1 MPGAQGECWVFFS
14 LRRRNFQEV
23 VFKNCETGKEA
34 GHRLSTCFMVWNRLQ
49 KKTACPS
56 DSLLQTSLLRES
68 QMRCPFAERNVNPGP
83 GVNAVKWNQNLVFGE
98 FGEKRLI
105 HFKHRESNPQ

>member
-1 MPGAQGECWVFFS
+1 MLGDFFFEVQELPRSCLYIVKLIRKPDKDCPRVFWYGP
-14 LRRRNFQEV
+14 V
-23 VFKNCETGKEA
+23 A
-34 GHRLSTCFMVWNRLQ
+34 

-98 FGEKRLI
+98 FGEKRLT
-105 HFKHRESNPQ
+105 HFKQRIQPAIAVYGH